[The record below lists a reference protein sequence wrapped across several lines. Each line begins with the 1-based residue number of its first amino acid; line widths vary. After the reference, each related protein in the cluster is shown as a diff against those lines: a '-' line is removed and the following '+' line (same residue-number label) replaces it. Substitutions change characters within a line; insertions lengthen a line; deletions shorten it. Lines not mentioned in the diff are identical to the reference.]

1 MIISG
6 ASNIGCIR
14 SSNQDSFITG
24 KISDSVSFV
33 VVCDGM
39 GGANGG
45 NIASEIATNI
55 ISEHIKSAYR
65 DNMSSNSV
73 RYLLM
78 SAVIAA
84 NAEIY
89 DRAQEDEDLLGMGTT
104 VVAAIVVNNLAHVVH
119 VGDSRAYI
127 ANSNKIEQITRDHS
141 VIQSMLENGEITE
154 QEAKNHPNRNV
165 ITRALGVRDR
175 VDVDYNEIILSEDD
189 ILLICTDGLTNFVEN
204 KKIAKIIKK
213 HKISEYPDVLIDTA
227 NNNGGGDNITVVTL
241 SVKE

>member
-1 MIISG
+1 MIIYG
-6 ASNIGCIR
+6 ASDIGRVR

-24 KISDSVSFV
+24 KMSDSVGFA

-45 NIASEIATNI
+45 NIASEIATNV

-65 DNMSSNSV
+65 DNMGSNSI

-89 DRAQEDEDLLGMGTT
+89 DRAQEDETLLGMGTT
-104 VVAAIVVNNLAHVVH
+104 VVAVIVVDKLAHIVH

-127 ANSNKIEQITRDHS
+127 VNPNNIEQITHDHS
-141 VIQSMLENGEITE
+141 VVQSML
-154 QEAKNHPNRNV
+154 
-165 ITRALGVRDR
+165 
-175 VDVDYNEIILSEDD
+175 DD
-189 ILLICTDGLTNFVEN
+189 ILLICTDGLTNFVED
-204 KKIAKIIKK
+204 KKIAKIIKN

>member
-1 MIISG
+1 MIIYG
-6 ASNIGCIR
+6 ASDIGRVR
-14 SSNQDSFITG
+14 SSNQDSFIMG
-24 KISDSVSFV
+24 KMSDSVGFA

-45 NIASEIATNI
+45 NIASEIATNV

-65 DNMSSNSV
+65 DNMGSNSI

-89 DRAQEDEDLLGMGTT
+89 DRAQEDETLLGMGTT
-104 VVAAIVVNNLAHVVH
+104 VVAVVVVDNLAHIVH

-127 ANSNKIEQITRDHS
+127 VSPNNIEQITHDHS
-141 VIQSMLENGEITE
+141 VVQSMLDNGEITE
-154 QEAKNHPNRNV
+154 QEARKHPNRNV
-165 ITRALGVRDR
+165 ITRALGVRDK
-175 VDVDYNEIILSEDD
+175 VDVDYDEISLSEYD
-189 ILLICTDGLTNFVEN
+189 ILLICTDGLTNFVED

-213 HKISEYPDVLIDTA
+213 NKISEYPNVLIDTA

>member
-6 ASNIGCIR
+6 GSNIGRVR
-14 SSNQDSFITG
+14 SSNQDSFVTE
-24 KISDSVSFV
+24 KISDSVGFI

-45 NIASEIATNI
+45 NIASEVATNI

-65 DNMSSNSV
+65 ENMSSNSM

-89 DRAQEDEDLLGMGTT
+89 DRAQEDDDLLGMGTT
-104 VVAAIVVNNLAHVVH
+104 VVAAIVVDKMAHIVH

-127 ANSNKIEQITRDHS
+127 VSSNNIEQITRDHS
-141 VIQSMLENGEITE
+141 VIQSMIENGEITE

-165 ITRALGVRDR
+165 ITRALGVRDK
-175 VDVDYNEIILSEDD
+175 VDVDYNEIVLSEDD
-189 ILLICTDGLTNFVEN
+189 ILLICTDGLSNFVED
-204 KKIAKIIKK
+204 KKITKIIKK

>member
-1 MIISG
+1 MIIYG
-6 ASNIGCIR
+6 ASDIGRVR

-24 KISDSVSFV
+24 KMSDSVGFA

-45 NIASEIATNI
+45 NIASEIATNV

-65 DNMSSNSV
+65 DNMSSNSI

-89 DRAQEDEDLLGMGTT
+89 DRAQEDETLLGMGTT
-104 VVAAIVVNNLAHVVH
+104 VVAVVVVDNLAHIVH

-127 ANSNKIEQITRDHS
+127 VSPNNIEQITHDHS
-141 VIQSMLENGEITE
+141 VVQSMLDNGEITE
-154 QEAKNHPNRNV
+154 QEARKHPNRNV
-165 ITRALGVRDR
+165 ITRALGVRDK
-175 VDVDYNEIILSEDD
+175 VDVDYDEILLSEDD
-189 ILLICTDGLTNFVEN
+189 ILLICTDGLTNFVED

-213 HKISEYPDVLIDTA
+213 NKISEYPNVLIDTA